1 MKKRGLTFK
10 VITAL
15 LLGAVA
21 GLLLNLYA
29 PDVFN
34 IVNPYLFVPLGQ
46 IFLALISMLVVPL
59 VFLSLV
65 LGVAG
70 LGDPAKLGRMGIK
83 TITYFLLTTTIAILI
98 ALSLAAVVQPGL
110 AGDFDLEAATFEAE
124 EAPSIAQ
131 TLMNII
137 PKNPLAAMMEGNML
151 QIIVFAV
158 FIGLALTALG
168 EKTKGILNLVEQG
181 NEIMMYLVGLV
192 MKFAPYGTFGLI
204 ATAVGSQGL
213 SAMQAMGSYMLVI
226 LAALLIHAV
235 VTYGGTVFFLAKKS
249 PVWFFKEFFPA
260 MTVAFSTSSSTGTL
274 PVSMDI
280 AQNKLNVPKPIS
292 SFVQPL
298 GATINMD
305 GTAIMQGVATLFI
318 AQAYGLELTTA
329 ELATVVLTA
338 VLASIGT
345 AGVPGV
351 GLIMLAMVLSSV
363 NLPVAGIGLVIGID
377 RLLDMSRTAINIS
390 GDAACALYVAE
401 TEKKRE
407 LKMEKA

>member
-158 FIGLALTALG
+158 FIGLALTTLG